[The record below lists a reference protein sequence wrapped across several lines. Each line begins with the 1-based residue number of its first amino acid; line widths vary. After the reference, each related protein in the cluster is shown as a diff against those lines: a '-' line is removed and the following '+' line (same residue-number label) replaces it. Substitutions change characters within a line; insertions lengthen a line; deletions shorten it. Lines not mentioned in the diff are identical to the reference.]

1 MFELIESRWGEIL
14 DILKQEY
21 EITDVSFT
29 TWLKPLKPHSYEEGI
44 LTVIVPESMALSFV
58 RKKYYPCLKVTLSE
72 FFDETIDINF
82 ILPEEV
88 TDSVKKELP
97 APPKIVDQSLKARA
111 IEAGLNVNYTF
122 DTFVVGNNNMFA
134 HAAALAVAESPA
146 EVYNPLFIYGGV
158 GLGKTH
164 LMHSIAN
171 FILQN
176 NANSK
181 ILYVSSEVFTNELIE
196 IIRNQNQEAI
206 AAFRNKYR
214 NIDVLLIDDIQ
225 FIAGKDRS
233 QEEFFH
239 TFNTLFLAKKQ
250 IILSSDKPPKEIY
263 TLEERLRTR
272 FESGLTVDI
281 QSPDYETRMAI
292 LRKKAS
298 SEKYDIDDEILQYI
312 AKNIKSNIRELEGAL
327 NKVFAYKKLSP
338 AVLNLDMAQSILR
351 DLIHPDGSK
360 EVTVNLIVKTVAD
373 HFGIAPSDIC
383 GKKKSQDIVFP
394 RQVCMYLCR
403 TMTDTSLQGIGQFLG
418 KRDHT
423 TVIHGVER
431 ITSEI
436 ETNQITRS
444 TIEVLKKK
452 ILPT

>member
-1 MFELIESRWGEIL
+1 MLELIQSKWTEIL
-14 DILKQEY
+14 DTLKQEY
-21 EITDVSFT
+21 DISKVSYE
-29 TWLKPLKPHSYEEGI
+29 TWLLPLKPCSFADGI
-44 LTVIVPESMALSFV
+44 LTIIAPESMALSFV
-58 RKKYYPCLKVTLSE
+58 KKKYYAPLKVTVSE
-72 FFDETIDINF
+72 IFDEDIDIRF
-82 ILPEEV
+82 ILPEEAG
-88 TDSVKKELP
+88 TNFPQEAPVKKP
-97 APPKIVDQSLKARA
+97 ADTSLKTR
-111 IEAGLNVNYTF
+111 IEEANLNAKYTF

-171 FILQN
+171 FILEN
-176 NANSK
+176 NADAK
-181 ILYVSSEVFTNELIE
+181 VIYVTSETFTNELIE
-196 IIRNQNQEAI
+196 IIRNQNQDAI
-206 AAFRNKYR
+206 VAFRNKYR

-250 IILSSDKPPKEIY
+250 IIISSDKPPKEIY

-298 SEKYDIDDEILQYI
+298 IEKYDIPDDILQYI

-327 NKVFAYKKLSP
+327 NKVFAYTKLSP
-338 AVLNLDMAQSILR
+338 RVLDLDMAQSILR
-351 DLIHPDGSK
+351 DIINPDVTK
-360 EVTVNLIVKTVAD
+360 EVTVAWIVQTVAD
-373 HFGIAPSDIC
+373 HFGITPADIC

-394 RQVCMYLCR
+394 RQICMYLCR
-403 TMTDTSLQGIGQFLG
+403 TMTDTSLAGIGQYLG

-423 TVIHGVER
+423 TVIHGVDR
-431 ITSEI
+431 ITEEI
-436 ETNQITRS
+436 ETNASTRS
-444 TIEVLKKK
+444 IIEVLKKK
-452 ILPT
+452 ILPS